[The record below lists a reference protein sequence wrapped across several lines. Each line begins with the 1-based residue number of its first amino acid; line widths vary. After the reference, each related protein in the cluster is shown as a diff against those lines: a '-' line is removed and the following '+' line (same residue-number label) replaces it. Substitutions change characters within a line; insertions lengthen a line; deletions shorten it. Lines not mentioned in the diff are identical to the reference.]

1 MKRIILIGKKALSCL
16 LMVSLFNML
25 WFSSYAWAEM
35 IGTEAISRAGTKNPA
50 DREKVHAFFNRKE
63 VQLKLGT
70 YGVSR
75 EEVLAR
81 VDSLTDEEVAA
92 LVYKIDQMP
101 EGGYYNDDDLFIGFL
116 IFLGVVIVFIVIVVV
131 GIIAIFKTR
140 KSDKAQV
147 EDINK
152 SKYEKGFKPDPVAGE
167 SQIISE

>member
-16 LMVSLFNML
+16 LIVSLCNLL
-25 WFSSYAWAEM
+25 WLSSFARAEM
-35 IGTEAISRAGTKNPA
+35 IGTEAGSGEETTNLTN
-50 DREKVHAFFNRKE
+50 REKAHAFFNRE
-63 VQLKLGT
+63 DIQLKLGT
-70 YGVSR
+70 YGISR

-81 VDSLTDEEVAA
+81 VNALTDEEVAV
-92 LVYKIDQMP
+92 LGYKIDQMP

-116 IFLGVVIVFIVIVVV
+116 VFLGVVIVLIVIVVV